1 MLVILID
8 VKVRIKFLITMVYW
22 TKWVLTKVSKKAKIK
37 KMEECAAGFMSLGDV
52 LAIVREACTM
62 IERIKTEIFARDV
75 QF

>member
-37 KMEECAAGFMSLGDV
+37 KMEECAAGFMRLWGCFSN
-52 LAIVREACTM
+52 REGGVH
-62 IERIKTEIFARDV
+62 RD
-75 QF
+75 